1 MQARLFRDISFRIMQ
16 HCFNIFLAAMAIMA
30 LVSFIT
36 LFFVTAGYGKFA
48 TKRWG
53 PSVNNKIGWLIM
65 EAPVFIVMLVL
76 WMQSARR
83 FEPALLAIF
92 MIFQIHYFQRSF
104 IFPALL
110 KGRSRMPLSIIVMG
124 ALFNTLNGIMQGGWL
139 FYISPENR
147 YPQSWLTSW
156 QFIAGTII
164 FIAGFFINLQS
175 DHIVRNLR
183 RPGDTRHYLPKGG
196 MYNYVTSANYF
207 GEILE
212 WTGFAILTWS
222 WAGAVFAWWTFAN
235 LVPRAN
241 TIFRRYSIQFADEMK
256 GRNLKRVIPFI
267 Y

>member
-1 MQARLFRDISFRIMQ
+1 
-16 HCFNIFLAAMAIMA
+16 MAIMA

-65 EAPVFIVMLVL
+65 EVPVFIVMLVL

-92 MIFQIHYFQRSF
+92 IIFQIHYFQRSF

-110 KGRSRMPLSIIVMG
+110 KGRSRMPLSIILMG

-147 YPQSWLTSW
+147 YPQSWITSW

>member
-1 MQARLFRDISFRIMQ
+1 
-16 HCFNIFLAAMAIMA
+16 MAITA
-30 LVSFIT
+30 LVSFVM
-36 LFFVTAGYGKFA
+36 LFFVTAGYGKFT

-65 EAPVFIVMLVL
+65 EAPVFIVMLIL
-76 WMQSARR
+76 WLQSTRK
-83 FEPALLAIF
+83 FDPALLVIF
-92 MIFQIHYFQRSF
+92 LLFQIHYFQRSF
-104 IFPALL
+104 IFPMLL
-110 KGRSRMPLSIIVMG
+110 KGKSRMPLSIILMG
-124 ALFNTLNGIMQGGWL
+124 AVFNTLNGLMQGGWL

-147 YPQSWLTSW
+147 YPAEWLGSW

-164 FIAGFFINLQS
+164 FATGFFINIQS
-175 DHIVRNLR
+175 DSIVRNLR
-183 RPGDTRHYLPKGG
+183 KTGDTKHYLPKGG
-196 MYNYVTSANYF
+196 LYNYVTSANYF

-241 TIFRRYSIQFADEMK
+241 KIFKKYSTEFADEMK
-256 GRNLKRVIPFI
+256 GKNLKRVIPFI

>member
-1 MQARLFRDISFRIMQ
+1 
-16 HCFNIFLAAMAIMA
+16 MAIMA

-53 PSVNNKIGWLIM
+53 PSINNKIGWLIM

-83 FEPALLAIF
+83 FEPALLVIF

-104 IFPALL
+104 IFPFLL
-110 KGRSRMPLSIIVMG
+110 KGKSRMPLSIMLMG
-124 ALFNTLNGIMQGGWL
+124 AVFNTLNGIMQGGWL

-147 YPQSWLTSW
+147 YPAEWLGSW
-156 QFIAGTII
+156 QFIFGTII

-175 DHIVRNLR
+175 DSIVRNLR
-183 RPGDTRHYLPKGG
+183 KPGDTKHYLPKGG

-241 TIFRRYSIQFADEMK
+241 TIFKKYSIEFAEEMK
-256 GRNLKRVIPFI
+256 GKNLNRVIPFI

>member
-1 MQARLFRDISFRIMQ
+1 
-16 HCFNIFLAAMAIMA
+16 MAIVA
-30 LVSFIT
+30 LFVFVT
-36 LFFVTAGYGKFA
+36 LFFVTAGYGKFT

-65 EAPVFIVMLVL
+65 EAPVFVVMCIL
-76 WMQSARR
+76 WLQSARS
-83 FEPALLAIF
+83 FEPALLVIF
-92 MIFQIHYFQRSF
+92 LIFQLHYFQRSF
-104 IFPALL
+104 IFPFLL
-110 KGRSRMPLSIIVMG
+110 KGKSRMPLSIILMG
-124 ALFNTLNGIMQGGWL
+124 AVFNTLNGIMQGGWL

-147 YPQSWLTSW
+147 YPVQWLGSW
-156 QFIAGTII
+156 QFILGTII
-164 FIAGFFINLQS
+164 FMTGFFINLQS
-175 DHIVRNLR
+175 DSIIRNLR
-183 RPGDTRHYLPKGG
+183 KPGDTNHYLPKGG

-241 TIFRRYSIQFADEMK
+241 TIFKKYSTEFADQMEGK
-256 GRNLKRVIPFI
+256 NLKRVIPFI

>member
-1 MQARLFRDISFRIMQ
+1 MAVVALFVFV
-16 HCFNIFLAAMAIMA
+16 A
-30 LVSFIT
+30 

-48 TKRWG
+48 TKKWG

-65 EAPVFIVMLVL
+65 EAPVFLVMCAL
-76 WMQSARR
+76 WLQSSRR
-83 FEPALLAIF
+83 FEPALVAIF
-92 MIFQIHYFQRSF
+92 MIFQLHYFQRSF
-104 IFPALL
+104 VFPFLL
-110 KGRSRMPLSIIVMG
+110 KGKSRMPLSIMLMG
-124 ALFNTLNGIMQGGWL
+124 AVFNTLNGIMQGGWL

-147 YPQSWLTSW
+147 YPAEWLGSW

-164 FIAGFFINLQS
+164 FVAGFFINLRS
-175 DHIVRNLR
+175 DSIVRNLR
-183 RPGDTRHYLPKGG
+183 KPGDTKHYLPKGG

-222 WAGAVFAWWTFAN
+222 WSGAVFAWWTFAN

-241 TIFRRYSIQFADEMK
+241 TIFKKYSIEFADEMK
-256 GRNLKRVIPFI
+256 GKNLKRVIPFI